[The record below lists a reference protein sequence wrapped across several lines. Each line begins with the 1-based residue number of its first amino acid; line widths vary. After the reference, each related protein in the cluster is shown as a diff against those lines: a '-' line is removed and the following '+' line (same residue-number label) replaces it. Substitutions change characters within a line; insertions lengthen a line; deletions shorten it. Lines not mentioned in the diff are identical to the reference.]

1 MVASDSAKNVCK
13 ACLMICTKF
22 PWILTCPDPTHLLNL
37 LSKDLIVG
45 SKTYPKVKGF
55 ADVMTIVSTLTTYFS
70 HSNYGRYHLNE
81 EMKKESGL
89 TCGIQAAGGTRFSI
103 FSINACSMYCC
114 FNAMQCC
121 LKSGK
126 LKFEGKGSQ
135 TVRKYL
141 EDGDLA
147 DSFKADLQS
156 VNKLLTPIARG
167 LIIEGQMVMLSDIF
181 SIFIG
186 IVITFGLM
194 FSNPSERFHQYQG
207 ESYATYNRRF
217 AFLME
222 ESSRDLFLLAYL
234 LDPGEYIVVWSQL
247 N

>member
-1 MVASDSAKNVCK
+1 MVDITS
-13 ACLMICTKF
+13 M
-22 PWILTCPDPTHLLNL
+22 
-37 LSKDLIVG
+37 
-45 SKTYPKVKGF
+45 
-55 ADVMTIVSTLTTYFS
+55 
-70 HSNYGRYHLNE
+70 
-81 EMKKESGL
+81 KESGL
-89 TCGIQAAGGTRFSI
+89 TRGIQAAGGTRFST
-103 FSINACSMYCC
+103 FSINARSVYRY
-114 FNAMQCC
+114 FNAMQRC

-147 DSFKADLQS
+147 NSFKADLRS

-167 LIIEGQMVMLSDIF
+167 LTTIEGQMVMLSDIF
-181 SIFIG
+181 SVFIG
-186 IVITFGLM
+186 IAIAFGRM
-194 FSNPSERFHQYQG
+194 FLNPSERFHQYQG
-207 ESYATYNRRF
+207 ESYAAYNRRF

-234 LDPGEYIVVWSQL
+234 LDPGEYIVVLSQL